1 MAKQVKLID
10 IASKLGVSTVTVSKA
25 LSNQKG
31 VSEELR
37 AKIIELADEMGYK
50 QPSAVRRENHKQKEY
65 QIGVLIQQTF
75 LEKYDSFYWLM
86 YQRVNTQA
94 LGYGCFCQLEVV
106 TKEMELEG
114 TLPKIVTEH
123 RVDGLLTIGQMEEV
137 FLHNLKFNS
146 GIPVVYMDYTDGLP
160 TTDAVVSDSYYGAYH
175 LTNYL
180 LSMGH
185 REIAF
190 VGTIQGT
197 PSITD
202 RFFGYCKALLDR
214 GLTPR
219 MDWQINDRR
228 KGEGIIDLIRL
239 PDQMPT
245 AFFCN
250 CDLAAAVLVQQ
261 LEEKGYRVPEDI
273 SVAGFDNYLHPGLCN
288 VRITT
293 YEVDQI
299 AMAKQAVK
307 ILLKRM
313 NRDEYPYGTHAVEGH
328 LVIKDSVMSREG

>member
-1 MAKQVKLID
+1 MGKQVKLSD
-10 IASKLGVSTVTVSKA
+10 IAGQLGVSTVTVSKA

-31 VSEELR
+31 VSEALR
-37 AKIIELADEMGYK
+37 ARIIELADELGYK
-50 QPSAVRRENHKQKEY
+50 QPSVARKENHKQKEY

-75 LEKYDSFYWLM
+75 LNKYDSFYWLM

-106 TKEMELEG
+106 TREMELACE
-114 TLPKIVTEH
+114 LPRIVTEH
-123 RVDGLLTIGQMEEV
+123 RVDGLLTIGQMDAG
-137 FLHNLKFNS
+137 FLQKLKQNS

-160 TTDAVVSDSYYGAYH
+160 DTDAVISDSYYGAYH

-180 LSMGH
+180 LSQGH
-185 REIAF
+185 SEIAY

-202 RFFGYCKALLDR
+202 RYFGYCKALLDR
-214 GLTPR
+214 EITPR
-219 MDWQINDRR
+219 AEWQIDDRR
-228 KGEGIIDLIRL
+228 KGEGLIDKIHL
-239 PDQMPT
+239 PKEMPT

-250 CDLAAAVLVQQ
+250 CDLVAALLVQQ
-261 LEEKGYRVPEDI
+261 LEEKGYHVPEDI
-273 SVAGFDNYLHPGLCN
+273 SVVGFDNYLHPGLCD

-313 NRDEYPYGTHAVEGH
+313 NRDDYTYGTHAVEGH
-328 LVIKDSVMSREG
+328 LVTKESVLPRKG